1 MPIATGK
8 QCETL
13 WVKKNMGHVGNFEYQ
28 EKTKSCTGDADM
40 GRAEVFPGSNFKQN
54 WVIEDVEHKG
64 GGNVQLLSEI

>member
-1 MPIATGK
+1 MR
-8 QCETL
+8 
-13 WVKKNMGHVGNFEYQ
+13 NVGNFKYQ

-64 GGNVQLLSEI
+64 GKMCNS